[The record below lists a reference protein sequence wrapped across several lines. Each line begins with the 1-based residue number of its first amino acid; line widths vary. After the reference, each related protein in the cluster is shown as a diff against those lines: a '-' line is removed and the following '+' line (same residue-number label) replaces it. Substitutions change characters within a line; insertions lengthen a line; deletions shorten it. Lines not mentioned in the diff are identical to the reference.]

1 MKLYMGWG
9 CTLVLYVYVPLALI
23 GLFILF
29 RKIKPWK
36 TRAWAVPLYVLV
48 AYAIPL
54 GDVTWHSWNMAKVC
68 PKAGLHIYRTVVVDG
83 YMPGDP
89 EYVRKKGYRF
99 MESHAGPDGLVNRW
113 EKVGAE
119 VVRIDNVPAKS
130 EWEER
135 IDGQKPDCTLGV
147 TVTHEY
153 IQNRKTKEV
162 IAETWFFYAWRGWID
177 AWIGSVIDNSP
188 GGCDGG
194 ARHLFGYHQQ
204 ILIPN
209 KAGK

>member
-9 CTLVLYVYVPLALI
+9 CTLLLYFYVPLALI
-23 GLFILF
+23 GLLLLY
-29 RKIKPWK
+29 RKFKPRK

-54 GDVTWHSWNMAKVC
+54 GDVTLHSWSMAKVC

-83 YMPGDP
+83 FMPGGEGDIK
-89 EYVRKKGYRF
+89 RGYRF
-99 MESHAGPDGLVNRW
+99 MESHSGTDGTVTRW
-113 EKVGAE
+113 EKTTAGIN
-119 VVRIDNVPAKS
+119 RLDNVPAKS

-135 IDGQKPDCTLGV
+135 IDGPEPDSKFGV

-153 IQNRKTKEV
+153 IQHRMTKEI
-162 IAETWFFYAWRGWID
+162 IAERWRFSAWRGWID
-177 AWIGSVIDNSP
+177 AWIGSLIDNSP

-194 ARHLFGYHQQ
+194 ALILRAYIDN
-204 ILIPN
+204 ILISSER
-209 KAGK
+209 K